1 MVSTRRQAATEQ
13 VSLSSQGAE
22 GRNNVDHAST
32 PSSSTTT
39 QRISSQRNGRGT
51 AGLALQ
57 DSVPKARRVRSTRAT
72 TSTSASTSH
81 LSDSMS
87 GETPPDPCGDSEGG
101 PSGSKGASGEGSSEP
116 PSASKLIVFKPP
128 PKRRKTRH
136 QWSTKKRKE
145 SAATREARKAFL
157 CSFMELPQDIVLEV
171 ESMVLMFSHLPPK
184 GLLAISRTS
193 KQFRSMMLSKRYTD
207 IWRNSRAEFVVPV
220 PDPPEGLSEPRW
232 AALLFDTNCQICGVS
247 VKGGAEINWY
257 FMRRTCQSCL
267 IRRTVTLP
275 LPSTDY
281 RSTSGMLRSVDIE
294 MMQYIPRGGLS
305 GVFRSL
311 DPGAE
316 ARYWESDA
324 IKVLQKWQELAAR
337 NDSTGRSALYEWKVR
352 RRETIR
358 KNLSMIPTYRLWRA
372 NVAYPSKRLIKHKEE
387 RMLHE
392 TRYRQVEETKD
403 RLRTAGYK
411 MQDIEMSIL
420 LTYPPYNSSS
430 PWLRLSESDWET
442 NHPMFEDEVKWHRDF
457 RLSFEK
463 QLFTQE
469 RLLLFEDV
477 YQNYLGTLRPS
488 ERYTCPPSCALRSV
502 PFIASIL
509 ERNHRADITQAHFE
523 PIADK
528 MKDAIDA
535 AQQGLKSS
543 LNRAACFTFGLED
556 PWLLASNVYQRAS
569 KPDPTFP
576 IDPED
581 RVIVGWDMIATHS
594 VMGHSKVWSSPAI
607 FAEVPKPFRANA
619 TVFREA
625 DRLLTMARLPRETT
639 LATMDERD
647 LRFVCDACH
656 GRVRVFTWRAA
667 LCHIDLY
674 GIRNHKMRLAK
685 PREARAAKDNEGPAR
700 EQTKAWSCNHC
711 LQFLEIAN
719 ATTKSA
725 ILGHLADE
733 HGIANPQTPEDYF
746 VNQRCRLAYEVPYL
760 YKPKGE
766 AHAPRQQTR
775 AKSAKR

>member
-13 VSLSSQGAE
+13 NSLSLRGAE
-22 GRNNVDHAST
+22 GRNNVDDAST
-32 PSSSTTT
+32 PSSSTAT
-39 QRISSQRNGRGT
+39 QRISSRRNGRGT

-72 TSTSASTSH
+72 TPTSASTSH
-81 LSDSMS
+81 LSDGMS
-87 GETPPDPCGDSEGG
+87 GETPPDPYSDSEGG
-101 PSGSKGASGEGSSEP
+101 PSGSKGASDEGS
-116 PSASKLIVFKPP
+116 
-128 PKRRKTRH
+128 RRPGISGRR
-136 QWSTKKRKE
+136 KKRKE
-145 SAATREARKAFL
+145 STAIREARKAFL

-232 AALLFDTNCQICGVS
+232 AALLFDTNCQVCGVS
-247 VKGGAEINWY
+247 VNGGTEINWY

-267 IRRTVTLP
+267 IRQMVTLP

-281 RSTSGMLRSVDIE
+281 RSTSGVLRLVDIE

-324 IKVLQKWQELAAR
+324 IAVLQKWQKLAAR

-352 RRETIR
+352 HREMIR
-358 KNLSMIPTYRLWRA
+358 KNLSFVT
-372 NVAYPSKRLIKHKEE
+372 VAAAFRVRFAFQATVRHPAIHSNLD
-387 RMLHE
+387 L
-392 TRYRQVEETKD
+392 V
-403 RLRTAGYK
+403 
-411 MQDIEMSIL
+411 
-420 LTYPPYNSSS
+420 
-430 PWLRLSESDWET
+430 DWET
-442 NHPMFEDEVKWHRDF
+442 KHSKFEDEVKWHRDF

-463 QLFTQE
+463 QLVTQE
-469 RLLLFEDV
+469 RLVLFEDM

-509 ERNHRADITQAHFE
+509 ETSHGIDVTRARFE
-523 PIADK
+523 SIADK

-535 AQQGLKSS
+535 AQHGLKSS
-543 LNRAACFTFGLED
+543 LNEVAYFTFGLED

-581 RVIVGWDMIATHS
+581 RVIAGWDMIATHS
-594 VMGHSKVWSSPAI
+594 VKGPLKVWSEPAI
-607 FAEVPKPFRANA
+607 FAEVPKPFRVNG
-619 TVFREA
+619 TVSREA

-647 LRFVCDACH
+647 LRFVCEACW
-656 GRVRVFTWRAA
+656 GGVKVFTWRAA
-667 LCHIDLY
+667 LSHIDRY
-674 GIRNHKMRLAK
+674 GIRDHKMRPAK